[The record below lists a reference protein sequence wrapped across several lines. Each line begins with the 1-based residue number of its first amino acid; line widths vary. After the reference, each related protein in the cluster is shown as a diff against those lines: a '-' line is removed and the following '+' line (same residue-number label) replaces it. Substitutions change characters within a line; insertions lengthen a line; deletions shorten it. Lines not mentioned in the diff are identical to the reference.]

1 MILVNEFTKTTAV
14 ELKVFF
20 SQQALRCHNDQASA
34 FAATEARHCCG
45 VCAIATYPWKCLEP
59 GGFLGGGGKKI

>member
-20 SQQALRCHNDQASA
+20 SQQEALRCHDDQASA

-45 VCAIATYPWKCLEP
+45 VCAIATYRWKRLEP
-59 GGFLGGGGKKI
+59 GGFLGGKKI